1 MPQSSGMEAR
11 EQVSSSKRIVIK
23 VGSSSITH
31 ETGRLDLGRIEK
43 LSREIADLMASG
55 KEVVLVSSGAVA
67 AGLGKLGLKEKP
79 KTIPEKQAV
88 AAVGQGVLIHIY
100 GKVFGEYSQTV
111 AQVLLTREDTIA
123 RERCLNSRNTLLT
136 LLGMGVL
143 PVINENDAVAVDEL
157 KIGEND
163 TLSAMVAS
171 LIDADLLIILSDID
185 GLYTANPASDPGA
198 ILLHQVGEIDEKIEA
213 SCGGAGSAR
222 GTGGMFTKVQAA
234 KIATSSGIPLVIA
247 NSKTESVLHRVV
259 SGEPLG
265 TLFSAKE
272 NGHGFKKRWI
282 SFGAKVEGSVSVDSG
297 CEKSVVSGGKSL
309 LPAGLIGVE
318 GEFGQGAVVKVL
330 SASGRELGRGMVNYS
345 SEELLKIKGKHSDE
359 IADIL
364 GAKPYDEAIHRDH
377 LAILV

>member
-1 MPQSSGMEAR
+1 MEAR
-11 EQVSSSKRIVIK
+11 GTVALARRIVIK

-43 LSREIADLMASG
+43 LSREISDLIASG
-55 KEVVLVSSGAVA
+55 KEIVLVSSGAVA
-67 AGLGKLGLKEKP
+67 AGLGKLGLKERP
-79 KTIPEKQAV
+79 KTIPEKQAI

-100 GKVFGEYSQTV
+100 GKIFGEYSQPV
-111 AQVLLTREDTIA
+111 AQVLLSREDTIA
-123 RERCLNSRNTLLT
+123 RERCLNSRNTFLT

-143 PVINENDAVAVDEL
+143 PIVNENDAVAVDEL

-171 LIDADLLIILSDID
+171 LIDADLLVILSDIA
-185 GLYTANPASDPGA
+185 GLYTTNPSIDPKA
-198 ILLHQVGEIDEKIEA
+198 VIVHQVDEIDDRVEA
-213 SCGGAGSAR
+213 ACGGAGSSR

-234 KIATSSGIPLVIA
+234 KIATSSGIPMVIA
-247 NSKTESVLHRVV
+247 DSKEEAVLHRIV
-259 SGEPLG
+259 SGEVLG
-265 TLFSAKE
+265 TLFCAKE
-272 NGHGFKKRWI
+272 NAHRFKKRWL
-282 SFGAKVEGSVSVDSG
+282 SFGAKVEGSVSIDSG
-297 CEKSVVSGGKSL
+297 CERSIVSGGKSL
-309 LPAGLIGVE
+309 LPAGLVGVE

-345 SEELLKIKGKHSDE
+345 AEELGRIKGRHSDE
-359 IADIL
+359 IASIL

>member
-1 MPQSSGMEAR
+1 MEAR
-11 EQVSSSKRIVIK
+11 GLVSSSKRIVIK

-31 ETGRLDLGRIEK
+31 ETGLLDLGRIEK

-67 AGLGKLGLKEKP
+67 AGLGKLGLKERP

-136 LLGMGVL
+136 LLEMGVL
-143 PVINENDAVAVDEL
+143 PIINENDAVAVDEL

-185 GLYTANPASDPGA
+185 GLYTTNPSSDPGA
-198 ILLHQVGEIDEKIEA
+198 SLITQVDEINEKIEA

-234 KIATSSGIPLVIA
+234 KIATSSGIPMIIA
-247 NSKTESVLHRVV
+247 NSKTESVLHRVA

-265 TLFSAKE
+265 TLFCAKE
-272 NGHGFKKRWI
+272 NAHGFKKRWI

-309 LPAGLIGVE
+309 LPAGLVGVE
-318 GEFGQGAVVKVL
+318 GEFLQGAVVKVL